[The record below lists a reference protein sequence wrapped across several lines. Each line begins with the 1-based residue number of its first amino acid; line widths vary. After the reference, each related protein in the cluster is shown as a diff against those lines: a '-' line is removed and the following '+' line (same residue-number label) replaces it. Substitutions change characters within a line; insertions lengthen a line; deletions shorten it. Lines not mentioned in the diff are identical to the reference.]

1 MLRTSRICITPP
13 CIDDSWI
20 STRPATG
27 DAAPTSDPSED
38 AAIFMNAPVTCWP
51 GTVLLTHASLTDT
64 CANDVTGSAKASNA
78 AATACIRLM
87 RAWYT
92 TARRGDVA
100 QSPQHGCDTCI
111 ASRHHA

>member
-1 MLRTSRICITPP
+1 MTPP

-27 DAAPTSDPSED
+27 DAAPTSDASDD
-38 AAIFMNAPVTCWP
+38 AASFMNAPVTCWP
-51 GTVLLTHASLTDT
+51 GTVLRTHASLTDT
-64 CANDVTGSAKASNA
+64 CANDARGSAAASNA
-78 AATACIRLM
+78 TAAASARFIRP
-87 RAWYT
+87 WYT
-92 TARRGDVA
+92 TARRCDVA